1 MYHTEN
7 SMIDHVTNKAIG
19 MKVSEGVSRIK
30 LMLIF
35 IVVVLMMGDVDN
47 VVSFS
52 LFSRRVSGTR
62 LMINVVIRLFFV

>member
-1 MYHTEN
+1 
-7 SMIDHVTNKAIG
+7 MIDHVTNKAIG

-35 IVVVLMMGDVDN
+35 IVVVLMMGDVDS

-52 LFSRRVSGTR
+52 LFSRRVSGIR